1 MTSGLRRKL
10 LIVGA
15 SGFGREVLW
24 VIEDLPAEQRG
35 WLVAGFL
42 DDNVDA
48 ARASLKGS
56 GVHLPV
62 LGAIRDHEPAG
73 DEVFFC
79 AIGGSRARLAVGGM
93 LRARGAEFVNL
104 VHPSARVHRSARTG
118 TGLILGP
125 LTTFAPGCTVGDF
138 VVLNASANVG
148 TDATVED
155 GCFLGARCDVM
166 AGARLE
172 RGAFLGSHV
181 TVHPG
186 VTVGAF
192 STVGIGSV
200 VLRRVPAGGTL
211 LGVPARSLAF

>member
-1 MTSGLRRKL
+1 MSGIPRL

-24 VIEDLPAEQRG
+24 VIDDIPVEARG
-35 WLVAGFL
+35 WEVAGFL
-42 DDNVDA
+42 DDNVEA
-48 ARASLKGS
+48 ARTSLQES
-56 GVHLPV
+56 GVPFPV
-62 LGAIRDHEPAG
+62 LGTIRDHQPAG

-79 AIGGSRARLAVGGM
+79 AIGGSRARLAVGDS
-93 LRARGAEFVNL
+93 LRARGGRFVNL
-104 VHPSARVHRSARTG
+104 VHPSARVHRSARVG

-125 LTTFAPGCTVGDF
+125 LTTFAPNCTVGDF

-148 TDATVED
+148 ADAVVED

-200 VLRRVPAGGTL
+200 VLRRVPAEATL

>member
-1 MTSGLRRKL
+1 MSRARRRL
-10 LIVGA
+10 LLLGA

-24 VIEDLPAEQRG
+24 VIEDLPPESRD
-35 WLVAGFL
+35 WEVAGFL

-48 ARASLKGS
+48 ARADLEGKG
-56 GVHLPV
+56 VAIPV
-62 LGAIRDHEPAG
+62 LGTIRDHQPADG
-73 DEVFFC
+73 EVFFC
-79 AIGGSRARLAVGGM
+79 AIGGSRARLAVGGL
-93 LRARGAEFVNL
+93 LRERGAGFVNL
-104 VHPSARVHRSARTG
+104 VHPSARVHRTAAIG
-118 TGLILGP
+118 TGMILGP
-125 LTTFAPGCTVGDF
+125 LTTFAPNCTVGDF

-148 TDATVED
+148 ADAVVED

-186 VTVGAF
+186 VTVGEF

-200 VLRRVPAGGTL
+200 VLRRVPAEATL

>member
-1 MTSGLRRKL
+1 MSRARRRL
-10 LIVGA
+10 LLLGA

-24 VIEDLPAEQRG
+24 VIEDLPPEARDWE
-35 WLVAGFL
+35 VAGFL
-42 DDNVDA
+42 DDNVEA
-48 ARASLKGS
+48 ARADLEGKGVS
-56 GVHLPV
+56 IPV
-62 LGAIRDHEPAG
+62 VGTIRDHQPAP

-79 AIGGSRARLAVGGM
+79 AIGGSRARLAVGDT
-93 LRARGAEFVNL
+93 LRERGGEFVNL
-104 VHPSARVHRSARTG
+104 VHPSARVHRTARMG

-125 LTTFAPGCTVGDF
+125 LTTFAPNCTVGDF

-148 TDATVED
+148 PDAVVED
-155 GCFLGARCDVM
+155 GAFLGARCDVM

-192 STVGIGSV
+192 STIGIGSV
-200 VLRRVPAGGTL
+200 VLRRVPEGGTL